1 MDTSRRIGDV
11 LFPDS
16 SDRQLQ
22 SHNNS
27 IFHRARAILVFDNLG
42 RYSLARRV
50 TRLLGCAGWLFYSL
64 DCSDHSWIEFLQ
76 LSWSV
81 RSPKQVLAY
90 TLFLKCVD
98 KSQSRHIHNLVWS
111 HLEPVITL
119 CDKLSPTAWKL
130 STSQRL
136 LRSLEAA
143 EYTLLSLSEF
153 MDNSSDNLVVLCV
166 MRTRCGGVMWKHNG
180 IDSDNWADCSSS
192 AAPNLQIQLAL
203 LMLSHR
209 SETTINQHY
218 RIYPSTETGHHI
230 HAFRQQNSSSSRI
243 EQWDRQNWEQP
254 QHTNADVGWSDHND
268 SPDETLCC

>member
-1 MDTSRRIGDV
+1 MDTSRRIGDG

-22 SHNNS
+22 RQTIPAFIEPKPFWCS
-27 IFHRARAILVFDNLG
+27 ATLEDTVWQD
-42 RYSLARRV
+42 
-50 TRLLGCAGWLFYSL
+50 TWL
-64 DCSDHSWIEFLQ
+64 DCL
-76 LSWSV
+76 V
-81 RSPKQVLAY
+81 VQVGCS
-90 TLFLKCVD
+90 TV
-98 KSQSRHIHNLVWS
+98 STV
-111 HLEPVITL
+111 VITPESSFSSSRG
-119 CDKLSPTAWKL
+119 LSA
-130 STSQRL
+130 SQRL

-166 MRTRCGGVMWKHNG
+166 MSTRCGGVMWKYNG

-218 RIYPSTETGHHI
+218 RIYPSTKTGHHI
-230 HAFRQQNSSSSRI
+230 HAFWQQNSLASRI
-243 EQWDRQNWEQP
+243 EQWDRQKWEQP
-254 QHTNADVGWSDHND
+254 QHTNAYVGWSDHND